1 MKTDNI
7 IKSIPPCSWTYG
19 EITPLFI
26 KWMTSQAYN
35 NNDAALFSLQ
45 IWKQP
50 HQIKCFDQFR
60 VNKWDTDYVEDQ
72 HEENTKLS
80 VNKNVSDAWIF
91 LPTSGFFMVFTDRK
105 GGEEW
110 RNSNRI
116 GRWCWSPCVVKLRP
130 SEAVIQ
136 GIYENNMHLSKLN
149 SFAYNLFDLEI
160 SFFSTMESYI
170 DLDLHLQFVCFFR
183 NERLY
188 IDRPND

>member
-35 NNDAALFSLQ
+35 AALFSLQ

-80 VNKNVSDAWIF
+80 VNKNVSNAWIF

-116 GRWCWSPCVVKLRP
+116 GRW
-130 SEAVIQ
+130 
-136 GIYENNMHLSKLN
+136 
-149 SFAYNLFDLEI
+149 
-160 SFFSTMESYI
+160 
-170 DLDLHLQFVCFFR
+170 
-183 NERLY
+183 
-188 IDRPND
+188 